1 MNREPISAQQAIQN
15 ARQELQNGNRQAA
28 RRWAELAAAVAPEM
42 EAPWLILAG
51 LASPRSSI
59 AYLKRALQTNP
70 KSEPARQG
78 MRWAIQRLREEETRR
93 AKPTSHPGLQSDAS
107 NHPPVICA
115 APFDELTPSRPSR
128 PRVAPS
134 SRATNGGG
142 PGLAA
147 RTGCPSGRAAP
158 ARQGTALA
166 ARRLSFLP
174 LLIFLACVTIA
185 WAAWPGNAP
194 PALAFIRE
202 NISLPQ
208 TTPTIPGAAAQI
220 LKPTYTPTFTPTA
233 TATPTATPTPT
244 PTDTPTPSP
253 TDTPTPTPLPT
264 NTPQA
269 TPTLVPV
276 TSVPPIPGGDG
287 ERWIDVNLSQQRVY
301 AYEGNVIVNSFLVST
316 GTWRT
321 PTVTGQYRVYVKYR
335 YTDMSGPGYYLANVP
350 YTMYFYKGYA
360 LHGTYWHSKFGTPMS
375 HGCVNLSISN
385 AGWLFNWASVGT
397 LVNVHY

>member
-28 RRWAELAAAVAPEM
+28 RRWAEFAAAVAPEM

-59 AYLKRALQTNP
+59 AYLKRALQVNP
-70 KSEPARQG
+70 KSDRARQG
-78 MRWAIQRLREEETRR
+78 MRWAIQRLREEEARR
-93 AKPTSHPGLQSDAS
+93 AKPTSHPGLQSEAS
-107 NHPPVICA
+107 GQPLVICT
-115 APFDELTPSRPSR
+115 APT
-128 PRVAPS
+128 
-134 SRATNGGG
+134 
-142 PGLAA
+142 
-147 RTGCPSGRAAP
+147 
-158 ARQGTALA
+158 RQGTALA

-185 WAAWPGNAP
+185 WAIWPGNAS

-208 TTPTIPGAAAQI
+208 TTSTIPGAAAQI
-220 LKPTYTPTFTPTA
+220 LKPTYTPTFTPTS
-233 TATPTATPTPT
+233 TSTPTATPTPT
-244 PTDTPTPSP
+244 PTDTPTPTPTFTPTSTPLP
-253 TDTPTPTPLPT
+253 TDTPVAPPTYEPPTP
-264 NTPQA
+264 
-269 TPTLVPV
+269 VPL
-276 TSVPPIPGGDG
+276 PGGDG

-360 LHGTYWHSKFGTPMS
+360 LHGTYWHSNFGTPMS
-375 HGCVNLSISN
+375 HGCVNLSISD

>member
-59 AYLKRALQTNP
+59 AYLNRALQVNP
-70 KSEPARQG
+70 KSDRARQG
-78 MRWAIQRLREEETRR
+78 MRWAIQRLREEEARR
-93 AKPTSHPGLQSDAS
+93 AKPTPPHSTQPVAAQGTKVEARGFVVSDAS
-107 NHPPVICA
+107 SQPPVICT
-115 APFDELTPSRPSR
+115 APT
-128 PRVAPS
+128 
-134 SRATNGGG
+134 
-142 PGLAA
+142 
-147 RTGCPSGRAAP
+147 
-158 ARQGTALA
+158 RQGTALA

-185 WAAWPGNAP
+185 WAAWPGNAS

-220 LKPTYTPTFTPTA
+220 LKPTYTPTFTPTS
-233 TATPTATPTPT
+233 TPTPTATPTPT
-244 PTDTPTPSP
+244 PTDTPTPTPTFTPTSTPLP
-253 TDTPTPTPLPT
+253 TDTPVAPPTYEPPTP
-264 NTPQA
+264 
-269 TPTLVPV
+269 VPL
-276 TSVPPIPGGDG
+276 PGGDG

-360 LHGTYWHSKFGTPMS
+360 LHGTYWHSNFGTPMS
-375 HGCVNLSISN
+375 HGCVNLTISD

>member
-1 MNREPISAQQAIQN
+1 MNREPISASQAIQN

-28 RRWAELAAAVAPEM
+28 RRWAEFAAAAAPEM

-59 AYLKRALQTNP
+59 AYLKRALQINP
-70 KSEPARQG
+70 KSERARQG
-78 MRWAIQRLREEETRR
+78 MHWAIQRLKEEEIRHT
-93 AKPTSHPGLQSDAS
+93 KPTPLHPTQPVAARGTKAEARGFVVSETSSL
-107 NHPPVICA
+107 PPVICA
-115 APFDELTPSRPSR
+115 APT
-128 PRVAPS
+128 
-134 SRATNGGG
+134 
-142 PGLAA
+142 
-147 RTGCPSGRAAP
+147 
-158 ARQGTALA
+158 RQGTALA

-185 WAAWPGNAP
+185 WAAWPGNAS

-220 LKPTYTPTFTPTA
+220 LKPTYTPTFTPTS
-233 TATPTATPTPT
+233 TPSPTATPTPT
-244 PTDTPTPSP
+244 PTDTPTPTP
-253 TDTPTPTPLPT
+253 TYTSTPTPLPT

-269 TPTLVPV
+269 TPTLVPA
-276 TSVPPIPGGDG
+276 TPVPPIPGGDG

-316 GTWRT
+316 GTWQY
-321 PTVTGQYRVYVKYR
+321 PTVTGQYRIYVKYR

-360 LHGTYWHSKFGTPMS
+360 LHGTYWHSNFGTPMS
-375 HGCVNLSISN
+375 HGCINLSISD

-397 LVNVHY
+397 LVNIHY